1 MIAKTMMAAISEP
14 AFERRS
20 FLTKMSRWP
29 LGTCR
34 VLAIVNVFAKVS
46 NLVLW
51 LAPTF
56 LRVRT
61 LAGLEASSLVLG
73 KFELLAR
80 HCKVTDRFHG
90 FMVAMLAD
98 VWLLCSAFTF
108 VLGSFR
114 CREVL
119 RASCVKVGSIG

>member
-1 MIAKTMMAAISEP
+1 MN
-14 AFERRS
+14 
-20 FLTKMSRWP
+20 
-29 LGTCR
+29 
-34 VLAIVNVFAKVS
+34 VLAKVR

-73 KFELLAR
+73 KLELLAWHGEVADR
-80 HCKVTDRFHG
+80 LHCFV
-90 FMVAMLAD
+90 MAMLAD
-98 VWLLCSAFTF
+98 VWLLCSAFAF

-119 RASCVKVGSIG
+119 RASCVKVGSIGWLSFLLKRFSVFKVLLSVRARVLIRR